1 MRRGWVGGGGSVI
14 SGGSVGVLCSLGG
27 GHSQRCMWC
36 CVRMVCIASKTRSR
50 AAVSERPREGS
61 GRASPTPRGNEE
73 PNTHLGKA
81 LLGAVFDN
89 LGPVVARVAHKDA
102 PRRLTHGL

>member
-14 SGGSVGVLCSLGG
+14 SGGSAGVLCSLGG

-36 CVRMVCIASKTRSR
+36 CVRMVCIASTTRSR
-50 AAVSERPREGS
+50 AASERPREGS